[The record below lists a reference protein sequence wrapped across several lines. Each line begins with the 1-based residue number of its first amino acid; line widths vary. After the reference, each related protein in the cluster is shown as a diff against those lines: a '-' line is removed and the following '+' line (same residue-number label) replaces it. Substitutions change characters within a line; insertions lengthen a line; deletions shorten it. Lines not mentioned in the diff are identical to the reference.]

1 MVKEQCWINAI
12 LTGSKWTS
20 ADSAV
25 TQSQIPP
32 SEAEPVNEEVLEALL
47 KGTHVPNEIP
57 VEMFFPSTSNSH
69 FPSAAELGFDLSDT
83 LSTTIRESPR
93 LTMTLPER
101 SPFTGFTEVV
111 VSYDQT
117 KANGVKVEVGGR
129 MGMEGSGIDVEVLEE
144 VCRRGGALGL
154 AGRVWKG
161 SDAMLV

>member
-1 MVKEQCWINAI
+1 MIKEQCWINAI
-12 LTGSKWTS
+12 LTS
-20 ADSAV
+20 
-25 TQSQIPP
+25 
-32 SEAEPVNEEVLEALL
+32 SEWSTANSVASHLQETPATDIVNEEVLEALL

-57 VEMFFPSTSNSH
+57 VELFFPSTSNSN
-69 FPSAAELGFDLSDT
+69 FPSAAELGFDLPDT
-83 LSTTIRESPR
+83 LPENNRELPR

-101 SPFTGFTEVV
+101 SPLTGFTEIV
-111 VSYDQT
+111 VSYDQS

-129 MGMEGSGIDVEVLEE
+129 MGMEGSGIDAEVLEE